1 MEKIVIT
8 TGGTGGH
15 IFPALA
21 VAGEILKRHPR
32 CEVLFLGGPGPEGE
46 LARKAGLEFRELP
59 AKGIV
64 GRGLKGL
71 FASTW
76 LVGGLCKALAALR
89 SFRPQAV
96 IGFGGYAGFCPV
108 LAARILGIPT
118 AVHEQNSVPGVTNR
132 ILGKVARRIFLSF
145 PDRAG
150 AFPAAKTRLT
160 GNPVRPEIA
169 AVGAAAPRAQGRNL
183 LVLGGSQGAR
193 AVNDAVIAAL
203 PLLREARVEIVHQA
217 GPADAE
223 RVRRAY
229 EEAGLDGSAVRG
241 FIEDMAG
248 EYARADLLLC
258 RSGATTVFEAAA
270 AGKPAVLVPFPHAT
284 HDHQTVNARA
294 LAEAG
299 GAVVLAQSGLTA
311 RVLADTVTEL
321 LDDSSR
327 LAGMARAARS
337 FARPDAASAIVDGIG
352 ELPLRAA

>member
-1 MEKIVIT
+1 MIT

-32 CEVLFLGGPGPEGE
+32 CGVIFLGGPGPEGE

-193 AVNDAVIAAL
+193 AVNDA
-203 PLLREARVEIVHQA
+203 
-217 GPADAE
+217 
-223 RVRRAY
+223 
-229 EEAGLDGSAVRG
+229 
-241 FIEDMAG
+241 
-248 EYARADLLLC
+248 
-258 RSGATTVFEAAA
+258 
-270 AGKPAVLVPFPHAT
+270 
-284 HDHQTVNARA
+284 
-294 LAEAG
+294 
-299 GAVVLAQSGLTA
+299 
-311 RVLADTVTEL
+311 
-321 LDDSSR
+321 
-327 LAGMARAARS
+327 
-337 FARPDAASAIVDGIG
+337 
-352 ELPLRAA
+352 